1 MAQDRMQVGPAR
13 LESHHNFD
21 DESDDA
27 VKKEGPTFELG
38 GETFHC
44 VPMLPGYALTLLGRF
59 VGTDERGKAVTSSD
73 VTQFMEATICEELWI
88 PVSSAAVLVEGN
100 EQTAPVNDDGGVWEK
115 CDDLDRWRALMAD
128 KRRPIH
134 ADKLSKIVLWLYG
147 WYTERPT
154 LQSAL

>member
-1 MAQDRMQVGPAR
+1 MAPERMRVAPK

-21 DESDDA
+21 DDFPVEERKD
-27 VKKEGPTFELG
+27 GPSFDLG

-73 VTQFMEATICEELWI
+73 VTQFMEAAIAEERYVTHEPTIDGDD
-88 PVSSAAVLVEGN
+88 PSSIEG
-100 EQTAPVNDDGGVWEK
+100 GGDVWEK
-115 CDDLDRWRALMAD
+115 CDDLERWRALMAD

-134 ADKLSKIVLWLYG
+134 ADTLAKVVLWLYG

-154 LQSAL
+154 LQSAP